1 MLVRLS
7 ATLPGLVNVTVCVAL
22 VVPTAWVGKLRLD
35 GDNVG
40 GDANPVPLSATAWG
54 LLKASSVMVTVPVRL
69 RVAMGV
75 KVTLMVQFEP
85 ALKLLPQLLLCAKSP
100 VTTKAV
106 MESGAL
112 PVLLKVTG

>member
-7 ATLPGLVNVTVCVAL
+7 ATIPGLLRVTACAVP
-22 VVPTAWVGKLRLD
+22 VVPTAWFGKFRLE
-35 GDNVG
+35 GESVG
-40 GDANPVPLSATAWG
+40 GDATPVPLSATAWG
-54 LLKASSVMVTVPVRL
+54 LLKASSVMVTLPVRL
-69 RVAMGV
+69 PVAVGV

-100 VTTKAV
+100 VTTIAV